1 MGLVAGSRSLEYLK
15 NHGYWSLITRFLK
28 SGPFMFHP
36 SMEFSWNGGTP
47 KSSMVFGYSP
57 ILGNLHLPTYGMA
70 IPTEW
75 AIIQLLF
82 AYLLDLW
89 TTHGLSMPGINH
101 VKQQNIPLNG
111 TKNNQ
116 TKRCTITVY
125 MAYLKVSKNG
135 GTPKSSILCSD
146 FPWKK
151 PSSYWG
157 TPMTME
163 IPTSHSPVLPF
174 TPEQC
179 SKSLY
184 HSIKNWMVY
193 FSGFPVLGLNC
204 NPHWL
209 VVYLP
214 LWKYEF
220 VNGVGMTCHIW
231 NGT

>member
-135 GTPKSSILCSD
+135 GTPQIIHFMFGFSMKKTIQLLGYPHDYGNPHFPFPSPSIHTWTVL
-146 FPWKK
+146 
-151 PSSYWG
+151 
-157 TPMTME
+157 E
-163 IPTSHSPVLPF
+163 IPLSFHQKLDGLFFGIPRSW
-174 TPEQC
+174 
-179 SKSLY
+179 
-184 HSIKNWMVY
+184 IK
-193 FSGFPVLGLNC
+193 L
-204 NPHWL
+204 
-209 VVYLP
+209 
-214 LWKYEF
+214 
-220 VNGVGMTCHIW
+220 
-231 NGT
+231 